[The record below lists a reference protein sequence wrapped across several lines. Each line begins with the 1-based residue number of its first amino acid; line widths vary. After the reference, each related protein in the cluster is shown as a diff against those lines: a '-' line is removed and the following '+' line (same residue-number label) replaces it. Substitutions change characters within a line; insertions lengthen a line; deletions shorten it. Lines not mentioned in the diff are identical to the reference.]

1 MKRSLEEFSRDWSVG
16 TVMLFCLALLAG
28 FIVLIFGFIYVLDS
42 ALVFG

>member
-1 MKRSLEEFSRDWSVG
+1 MKRNLKEFSEDWSIG
-16 TVMLFCLALLAG
+16 TVILFCLALLAG